1 MCSKSVIFSKS
12 NTAETQIQLEELF
25 LCFCYL
31 RCSYIPFWNLTKFLE
46 ILDHCFSCRNRHR
59 NNAET
64 ELSRAIQH
72 DDGVDVSV
80 PQLFDYLS
88 NTPSNASLVPDG
100 VPTNVKKWAP
110 DGTAPKVFE
119 VSNIQF

>member
-12 NTAETQIQLEELF
+12 DIAEIQKQLEELF

-31 RCSYIPFWNLTKFLE
+31 GRSYVPFWNLTKFPE
-46 ILDHCFSCRNRHR
+46 ILDHCFGCRNRCR

-80 PQLFDYLS
+80 PQLFDYL
-88 NTPSNASLVPDG
+88 NDTPSNASLVPDG
-100 VPTNVKKWAP
+100 VPTNVKKRAP

-119 VSNIQF
+119 VSDIQF